1 MAVTPGGSRKL
12 LVNMNGHMNDSGSF
26 QGRVNEGYGDEP
38 ESQDFDDLI
47 FALKTGGNFN
57 PSPDE
62 EKDLGDFEL
71 APTSEH
77 YQVRRISIADT
88 HI

>member
-1 MAVTPGGSRKL
+1 
-12 LVNMNGHMNDSGSF
+12 MNDSGSF

-47 FALKTGGNFN
+47 FALKSGGNFN
-57 PSPDE
+57 PSPDD

-88 HI
+88 HL